1 MSDGLHALTLGDV
14 LREHG
19 RSRPQHLAA
28 IDGEIRLT
36 YADLDARVDS
46 LAQVLADA
54 GVARGERVV
63 WAGQNSVRMLELWLA
78 AARLGAMC
86 CPVNWRQSAEELA
99 FVVDDLSPKGRR
111 LAGARSR
118 RLGARGAR
126 ADQQ

>member
-28 IDGEIRLT
+28 IDGEVRLT

-54 GVARGERVV
+54 GVARESASSGQVRTRCACSSCGSPPRD
-63 WAGQNSVRMLELWLA
+63 WARC
-78 AARLGAMC
+78 AAR
-86 CPVNWRQSAEELA
+86 
-99 FVVDDLSPKGRR
+99 
-111 LAGARSR
+111 
-118 RLGARGAR
+118 
-126 ADQQ
+126 